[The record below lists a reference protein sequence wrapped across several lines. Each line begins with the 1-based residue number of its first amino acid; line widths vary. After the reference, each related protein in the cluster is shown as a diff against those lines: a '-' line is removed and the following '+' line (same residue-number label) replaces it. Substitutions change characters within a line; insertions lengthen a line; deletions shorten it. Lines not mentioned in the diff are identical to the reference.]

1 MVVECMSDIRTIV
14 VVSRNQG
21 KIREFK
27 RIFSDYVPDVKWRFL
42 SAIDLG
48 LPEVEETGSTF
59 AENARIKALAGAKY
73 LAGTKYSGY
82 ICLGEDSGL
91 EVDKLDGGPGV
102 NSHRFSESGSDEDNN
117 KLLLDLLDGVPWDER
132 TCRYKAAI
140 ALADSTGIIAQSTGS
155 VEGIIHTELR
165 GTNGF
170 GYDPLFYAVELGKTF
185 GEASDAEKDAIS
197 HRRRAIQGLIPAI
210 KRIML

>member
-1 MVVECMSDIRTIV
+1 MPWR
-14 VVSRNQG
+14 RLR
-21 KIREFK
+21 KI
-27 RIFSDYVPDVKWRFL
+27 
-42 SAIDLG
+42 
-48 LPEVEETGSTF
+48 
-59 AENARIKALAGAKY
+59 
-73 LAGTKYSGY
+73 
-82 ICLGEDSGL
+82 

-170 GYDPLFYAVELGKTF
+170 GYDPLFYAVELGKTL
-185 GEASDAEKDAIS
+185 GKRSTVRERSIS
-197 HRRRAIQGLIPAI
+197 HRRRAIQGMIPAI